1 MPKEKTGS
9 GLVIKGLSKRYAKS
23 DKFALHNLSLEV
35 KPGEVYGFLGPNGA
49 GKSTTI
55 RLLMNFI
62 QPTSGDA
69 SILGYD
75 IVRQTVLIKKHVG
88 YLSGDFAVYKKM
100 TGKQYL
106 QYLSEIQPLKTKG
119 YENSLAKRLHAQL
132 DKPLGELSRGNRQK
146 IGLIQAMMHE
156 PEVLILDEPTSGF
169 DPLIQEEFYK
179 LINEAK
185 QRDNVVFASSH
196 ILSEVQKMCDRVGII
211 REGKLVVE
219 RSIAEMASEAAQTFD
234 ISFADKAPLSE
245 LKKIKGLKLVSHD
258 KNRVTIHIHGHL
270 APLFRLLAK
279 SDITGIDTRALDL
292 EEMFLRFYEGKEE
305 TK

>member
-1 MPKEKTGS
+1 MLSENAGQ
-9 GLVIKGLSKRYAKS
+9 GLVIRGLSKKYAKS
-23 DKFALHNLSLEV
+23 DNFALHDLSLEV

-62 QPTSGDA
+62 QPTGGSA
-69 SILGYD
+69 TILGYD
-75 IVRQTVLIKKHVG
+75 IVRQARLIKRHVG

-106 QYLSEIQPLKTKG
+106 QYLSELQPLKTNG
-119 YENSLAKRLHAQL
+119 YEKSLAKRLQAQM

-156 PEVLILDEPTSGF
+156 PEVLILDEPSSGF

-185 QRDNVVFASSH
+185 QKNNVVFTSSH
-196 ILSEVQKMCDRVGII
+196 ILGEVQKMCDRVGII
-211 REGKLVVE
+211 REGKLIVE
-219 RSIAEMASEAAQTFD
+219 RSIADMASEAAQTFD
-234 ISFADKAPLSE
+234 ISFKGKAPLGG
-245 LKKIKGLKLVSHD
+245 LKKIKGLELVSQD
-258 KNRVTIHIHGHL
+258 KNRVTIHIHGQL
-270 APLFRLLAK
+270 SPLFDLLAK
-279 SDITGIDTRALDL
+279 SDVTGIDTRTLDL
-292 EEMFLRFYEGKEE
+292 EEMFLRFYESKE
-305 TK
+305 KAK

>member
-1 MPKEKTGS
+1 MRGKENS
-9 GLVIKGLSKRYAKS
+9 GLVIKGLSKKYGKSEKYA
-23 DKFALHNLSLEV
+23 LNNLSLEV

-55 RLLMNFI
+55 RTLMNFI
-62 QPTSGDA
+62 QPTSGKA
-69 SILGYD
+69 TILGLD
-75 IVRQTVLIKKHVG
+75 IVKEATEIKNYVG

-100 TGKQYL
+100 TGTQYL
-106 QYLSEIQPLKTKG
+106 DYLSELQPLKTKG
-119 YENSLAKRLHAQL
+119 YEKQLAKRLQAQL

-156 PEVLILDEPTSGF
+156 PKVLILDEPTSGF

-179 LINEAK
+179 LIKEAK
-185 QRDNVVFASSH
+185 QKDTVVFASSH

-211 REGKLVVE
+211 REGKLIVE

-234 ISFADKAPLSE
+234 ITFVGKVPLSD
-245 LKKIKGLKLVSHD
+245 LKKIKGVKLISHN
-258 KNRVTIHIHGHL
+258 KQNVAIHIHGHL
-270 APLFRLLAK
+270 APLFRLL
-279 SDITGIDTRALDL
+279 SRHDVTSIDTRNLDL
-292 EEMFLRFYEGKEE
+292 EEVFLRFYEGKEK

>member
-1 MPKEKTGS
+1 MLDKKAGQ
-9 GLVIKGLSKRYAKS
+9 GLVIRGLSKRYAKS
-23 DKFALHNLSLEV
+23 DKFALDNLSLEV
-35 KPGEVYGFLGPNGA
+35 NPGEVYGFLGPNGA

-62 QPTSGDA
+62 QPTAGSA

-75 IVRQTVLIKKHVG
+75 IVKQARLIKKHVG

-106 QYLSEIQPLKTKG
+106 EYLSELQPLKTKG
-119 YENSLAKRLHAQL
+119 YEKELAKRLQAQL

-179 LINEAK
+179 LIVEVK
-185 QRDNVVFASSH
+185 QRGNVVFASSH

-211 REGKLVVE
+211 REGKLIVE

-234 ISFADKAPLSE
+234 ISFAGKVPLTE
-245 LKKIKGLKLVSHD
+245 LKKIKGLKVVSHNTD
-258 KNRVTIHIHGHL
+258 RATIHIHGQL
-270 APLFRLLAK
+270 APLFSLLAK
-279 SDITGIDTRALDL
+279 SDVTGIDTRVLDL

>member
-1 MPKEKTGS
+1 MRGKENS
-9 GLVIKGLSKRYAKS
+9 GLVIKGLSKKYANS
-23 DKFALHNLSLEV
+23 DKYALNNLSLEV

-55 RLLMNFI
+55 RTLMNFI
-62 QPTSGDA
+62 QPTSGKA
-69 SILGYD
+69 TILGLD
-75 IVRQTVLIKKHVG
+75 IVKEATEIKNYVG

-100 TGKQYL
+100 TGTQYL
-106 QYLSEIQPLKTKG
+106 DYLSELQPLKTKG
-119 YENSLAKRLHAQL
+119 YEKQLAKRLQAQL

-156 PEVLILDEPTSGF
+156 PKVLILDEPTSGF

-179 LINEAK
+179 LIKEAK
-185 QRDNVVFASSH
+185 QKDTVVFASSH

-211 REGKLVVE
+211 REGKLIVE

-234 ISFADKAPLSE
+234 ITFAGKVPLGD
-245 LKKIKGLKLVSHD
+245 LKKIKGVKVISHN
-258 KNRVTIHIHGHL
+258 KQNVAIHIHGHL
-270 APLFRLLAK
+270 APLFRLL
-279 SDITGIDTRALDL
+279 SRHDVTSIDTRNLDL
-292 EEMFLRFYEGKEE
+292 EEVFLRFYEGKEK

>member
-1 MPKEKTGS
+1 M
-9 GLVIKGLSKRYAKS
+9 
-23 DKFALHNLSLEV
+23 DNLSLEV

-55 RLLMNFI
+55 RTLLNFI
-62 QPTSGDA
+62 QPSSGQA

-75 IVRQTVLIKKHVG
+75 IVKDSTEIKKHLG

-100 TGKQYL
+100 KGSQYL
-106 QYLSEIQPLKTKG
+106 RYLSELQPLKTKG
-119 YENSLAKRLHAQL
+119 YEKELAKKLKAQL

-146 IGLIQAMMHE
+146 IGLIQAMMHQ
-156 PEVLILDEPTSGF
+156 PDVLILDEPTSGF
-169 DPLIQEEFYK
+169 DPLVQEEFYN
-179 LINEAK
+179 LISEAK
-185 QRDNVVFASSH
+185 QRDCVVFASSH

-234 ISFADKAPLSE
+234 ITFGHRIPLAE
-245 LKKIKGLKLVSHD
+245 LKKIKGLKVTGHN

-270 APLFRLLAK
+270 APLFSLLGK
-279 SDITGIDTRALDL
+279 SEVTNIDTRTLDL
-292 EEMFLRFYEGKEE
+292 EEVFLRFYGSEE
-305 TK
+305 KI

>member
-1 MPKEKTGS
+1 MRGKENS
-9 GLVIKGLSKRYAKS
+9 GLVIKGLSKKYGKSEKYA
-23 DKFALHNLSLEV
+23 LNNLSLEV

-55 RLLMNFI
+55 RTLMNFI
-62 QPTSGDA
+62 QPASGKA
-69 SILGYD
+69 TILGLD
-75 IVRQTVLIKKHVG
+75 IVKEATEIKNYVG

-100 TGKQYL
+100 TGTQYL
-106 QYLSEIQPLKTKG
+106 DYLSELQPLKTKG
-119 YENSLAKRLHAQL
+119 YEKQLAKRLQAQL

-156 PEVLILDEPTSGF
+156 PKVLILDEPTSGF

-179 LINEAK
+179 LIKEAK
-185 QRDNVVFASSH
+185 QKDTVVFASSH

-211 REGKLVVE
+211 REGKLIVE

-234 ISFADKAPLSE
+234 ITFVGKVPLSD
-245 LKKIKGLKLVSHD
+245 LKKIKGVKLISHN
-258 KNRVTIHIHGHL
+258 KQNVAIHIHGHL
-270 APLFRLLAK
+270 APLFRLL
-279 SDITGIDTRALDL
+279 SRHDVTSIDTRNLDL
-292 EEMFLRFYEGKEE
+292 EEVFLRFYEGKEK